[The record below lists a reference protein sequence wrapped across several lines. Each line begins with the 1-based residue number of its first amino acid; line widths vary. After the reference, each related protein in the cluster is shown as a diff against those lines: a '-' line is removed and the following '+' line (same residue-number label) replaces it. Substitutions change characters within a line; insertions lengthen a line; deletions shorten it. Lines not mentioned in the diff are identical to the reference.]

1 MDWMTVI
8 TAAALLFAGFALF
21 RLWRQKKE
29 IYAFTELLEEN
40 LDALLTGKPLK
51 KDQETK
57 DTLAGKVNEKLARI
71 QHIQERKAKES
82 LEAKE
87 QMKELISDISHQT
100 RTPIANQKIYLEIL
114 RQQELPRE
122 VYGFLDKL
130 EHQTDKLDF
139 LFQSLVKMSRLE
151 TGILELSP
159 ADGEIAPMI
168 RETAASLQKR
178 AEAKN
183 ICLDC
188 ELEERVICRFD
199 RKWTSEALGNI
210 IDNAVKYSP
219 EESRITIRI
228 RKYEFYACIEVED
241 QGPGIAE
248 EERAQIFGR
257 FYRCSGNYQAE
268 GVGIGLYLTQQIA
281 EKQGGYVKVKSV
293 PKKGSA
299 FSLFLPR
306 S

>member
-1 MDWMTVI
+1 MSPVGTVFYCPG
-8 TAAALLFAGFALF
+8 TAGGTGEKRKREYTDTGVGYFSSDQDAPCQHFALC
-21 RLWRQKKE
+21 RASGRE
-29 IYAFTELLEEN
+29 SRNEEE
-40 LDALLTGKPLK
+40 KM
-51 KDQETK
+51 
-57 DTLAGKVNEKLARI
+57 LAGQIVRQTEKL
-71 QHIQERKAKES
+71 Q
-82 LEAKE
+82 
-87 QMKELISDISHQT
+87 
-100 RTPIANQKIYLEIL
+100 
-114 RQQELPRE
+114 
-122 VYGFLDKL
+122 FLL
-130 EHQTDKLDF
+130 
-139 LFQSLVKMSRLE
+139 QSLVKMSRLE

-188 ELEERVICRFD
+188 ELEERVRCRFD

-257 FYRCSGNYQAE
+257 FYRGKQMRQEE
-268 GVGIGLYLTQQIA
+268 GVGIGLYLAREIL
-281 EKQGGYVKVKSV
+281 EKEEGYIKVSSADGT
-293 PKKGSA
+293 GSR
-299 FSLFLPR
+299 FSIYLPI
-306 S
+306 SQESAGYPGSEI

>member
-1 MDWMTVI
+1 M
-8 TAAALLFAGFALF
+8 
-21 RLWRQKKE
+21 KKE
-29 IYAFTELLEEN
+29 
-40 LDALLTGKPLK
+40 KM
-51 KDQETK
+51 
-57 DTLAGKVNEKLARI
+57 LAGQIVRQTEKL
-71 QHIQERKAKES
+71 Q
-82 LEAKE
+82 
-87 QMKELISDISHQT
+87 
-100 RTPIANQKIYLEIL
+100 
-114 RQQELPRE
+114 
-122 VYGFLDKL
+122 FLL
-130 EHQTDKLDF
+130 
-139 LFQSLVKMSRLE
+139 QSLVKMSRLE

-168 RETAASLQKR
+168 RETAASLQKK

-257 FYRCSGNYQAE
+257 FYRGKQMRQEE
-268 GVGIGLYLTQQIA
+268 GVGIGSIWQERSWRRKKVHQGIFRRWNGKQIFHISSN
-281 EKQGGYVKVKSV
+281 KPGVCRIPRVRNIKWKCVKIDRFQKEYRKIIRV
-293 PKKGSA
+293 
-299 FSLFLPR
+299 
-306 S
+306 